1 MMALRKLTLNAAGLA
16 ARWLPQSAKQML
28 YRNPGLA
35 RLIRGSLNQA
45 APTGLTKM
53 EIAAGE
59 AAGLIF
65 QLDLQSEK
73 DYWLGTY
80 EPDLQSAL
88 VELVNPGMVAYDVGA
103 NIGYISLMFA
113 RRVGP
118 TGRVI
123 SFEPLPANVSRLKQN
138 ISLNNIGERV
148 LVVPKAVADHP
159 GETTFWIAPSGAMGK
174 ISGSAGRTTTD
185 YSESIQIETIS
196 IDEMI
201 FQQSLP
207 PPQVIKMD
215 IEGGEVLA
223 LPGMKNT
230 LVTHR
235 PLILIE
241 VHGPHAAQVTWDS
254 LVPAGYRLCWMKAGF
269 PEMPPPTS
277 IKRKGYLVCF
287 PPGGEG

>member
-1 MMALRKLTLNAAGLA
+1 MSLRKLTLNSARLA
-16 ARWLPQSAKQML
+16 ARWLPQSVKQSL
-28 YRNPGLA
+28 YRHSNLA
-35 RLIRGSLNQA
+35 QLIRRRLNEA
-45 APTGLTKM
+45 APTGLTKV
-53 EIAAGE
+53 EIAAEE
-59 AAGLIF
+59 AAGLTF
-65 QLDLQSEK
+65 MLDLQSEK

-88 VELVNPGMVAYDVGA
+88 IELVKPGMVAYDVGA

-113 RRVGP
+113 RRVGS
-118 TGRVI
+118 TGRVVA
-123 SFEPLPANVSRLKQN
+123 FEALPANVSRLAQN

-174 ISGSAGRTTTD
+174 ISGSAGRSTST
-185 YSESIQIETIS
+185 YSGSIQVESTS
-196 IDEMI
+196 IDEMV
-201 FQQSLP
+201 FRESLP
-207 PPQVIKMD
+207 SPQVIKID

-223 LPGMKNT
+223 FPGMKKT
-230 LVTHR
+230 LIAYQ

-241 VHGPHAAQVTWDS
+241 VHGSQAAQVTWGS

-269 PEMPPPTS
+269 PELPAATS